1 MHSSGSEGRDTL
13 AKLNVA
19 LWSFFI
25 EKSYR
30 VEWESRGG
38 QRYFVF
44 AACGARSGTW
54 KDLARID
61 LLRSTIDDDESN
73 AWWEELYWCVPAFQ
87 ALAFNNSDV
96 GSRDRRGNVVEA

>member
-38 QRYFVF
+38 QRSFVL
-44 AACGARSGTW
+44 AAYGARSGTW
-54 KDLARID
+54 NELARID
-61 LLRSTIDDDESN
+61 LLRSTIDDDQTSE
-73 AWWEELYWCVPAFQ
+73 
-87 ALAFNNSDV
+87 
-96 GSRDRRGNVVEA
+96 